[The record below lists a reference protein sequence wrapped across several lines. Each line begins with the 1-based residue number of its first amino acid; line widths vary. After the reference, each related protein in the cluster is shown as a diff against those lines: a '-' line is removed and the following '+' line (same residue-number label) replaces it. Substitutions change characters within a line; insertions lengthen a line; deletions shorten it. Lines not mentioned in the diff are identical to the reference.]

1 MYVETCKKED
11 KFTSF
16 FFVSTFRFCVFL
28 SSCASLINLFL
39 KVDDCMM
46 TAKEQKQQNK
56 NKNKRKPNKPQKTKT
71 KQKQNQQTTNNAI
84 HKIYTAFS

>member
-1 MYVETCKKED
+1 MYVETCKKEG

-56 NKNKRKPNKPQKTKT
+56 NKRKPNKPQKNKNKTKT
-71 KQKQNQQTTNNAI
+71 KSTNN
-84 HKIYTAFS
+84 KQCNS